1 MTFPFLLQIS
11 ARKFRRTIGVA
22 RKAHKT
28 GFSCRGRPDSQRNTA
43 EICNSYQR
51 AFPIYTIAH
60 LTMLGHAAFLYTS
73 MRTDGSQN
81 IIRPY
86 HGKGNMVRPLIK
98 GVQQTV
104 ARYSGRDWHHGLR
117 RKIFHAGVGRVVSS
131 RVKMREAMIKVQV
144 FEML

>member
-1 MTFPFLLQIS
+1 
-11 ARKFRRTIGVA
+11 
-22 RKAHKT
+22 
-28 GFSCRGRPDSQRNTA
+28 
-43 EICNSYQR
+43 
-51 AFPIYTIAH
+51 
-60 LTMLGHAAFLYTS
+60 MLGHAAFLYTS

-131 RVKMREAMIKVQV
+131 KVKMREAMIKVQEI
-144 FEML
+144 EMLSRKEKGSLKIVLHGATTEMWKKEYYNR